1 MEDEKT
7 LFLKM
12 HVCSEGLDDDALKD
26 IADHSELI
34 RNEPGDL
41 IHRGEDVLTS
51 VYFVVQGRIRCE
63 AMDVHGRVST
73 EHIYSKG
80 HQFGGLGAALAEPF
94 PVHVTSHGPSV
105 LLKIDY
111 KTALQLTLTYPQFR
125 ENMAQL
131 IARGVRQ
138 LVFGDKQRKKASL
151 VAVYH
156 ESPASRDLTVRLI
169 RRLQE
174 LGESPCLIT
183 DQESKPQMEGVRTR
197 LLSESGR
204 TLSYE
209 EIRRQAHEWSD
220 TNRLFLDLR
229 GDDEKLSFTDV
240 LLFCEQVFWCI
251 RPDQWKT
258 VARRLKSIE
267 ESAPVWREKISI
279 VWLLDGD
286 QEVAPVVPELKKLAL
301 EDFKITLAEPKPL
314 QSKVLVN
321 GIERLVHQL
330 RGIRIGLALG
340 GGAARGMAHLG
351 VLKALEQNGII
362 VDMIAGTSAGAM
374 TGTLL
379 SSGMDADY
387 TTQCFVNDLTPPRIF
402 RILPRGDQWYLLY
415 KYRMGRFD
423 PMLRRYLEDICLE
436 QLPLPM
442 HTITVDLVSGRPVV
456 RTSGDA
462 VHAILE
468 SINLP
473 VLSAPICREGSALV
487 DGGLVNNVP
496 ANVLVDEGCNFVIA
510 VSVTAKLESRFGR
523 NRPDTPTEKMRAPS
537 TLQTVLRSY
546 VVQSLNMNSVG
557 VQPADLVIE
566 PDVTDFDL
574 TAFAKTDELAAIG
587 EQATLE
593 ALPRIRELLGK
604 LDSGLFP
611 ASS

>member
-1 MEDEKT
+1 
-7 LFLKM
+7 
-12 HVCSEGLDDDALKD
+12 
-26 IADHSELI
+26 
-34 RNEPGDL
+34 
-41 IHRGEDVLTS
+41 
-51 VYFVVQGRIRCE
+51 
-63 AMDVHGRVST
+63 
-73 EHIYSKG
+73 
-80 HQFGGLGAALAEPF
+80 
-94 PVHVTSHGPSV
+94 
-105 LLKIDY
+105 
-111 KTALQLTLTYPQFR
+111 
-125 ENMAQL
+125 
-131 IARGVRQ
+131 
-138 LVFGDKQRKKASL
+138 
-151 VAVYH
+151 
-156 ESPASRDLTVRLI
+156 
-169 RRLQE
+169 
-174 LGESPCLIT
+174 
-183 DQESKPQMEGVRTR
+183 MEGVRTR

-220 TNRLFLDLR
+220 TKRLFLDLR

-258 VARRLKSIE
+258 LARRLKSIE
-267 ESAPVWREKISI
+267 EAAPVWREKISI

-379 SSGMDADY
+379 SSGMDPDY

-402 RILPRGDQWYLLY
+402 RFLPRGDQWYLLY

-473 VLSAPICREGSALV
+473 VLSAPICRDGSALV

-510 VSVTAKLESRFGR
+510 VSVTSKLESRFGR

-546 VVQSLNMNSVG
+546 VVQNLNMNSIG

-593 ALPRIRELLGK
+593 ALPGIRELLGK